1 MNRIEIPKE
10 KSIYADIGG
19 FKGNT
24 FQNNINSINRLYYGQ
39 GLKISDT
46 LYLHRNEK
54 DNKYY
59 LSANKIEI
67 KPKGGQ
73 KSQLMYFP
81 DNFLNQVFLYNNNLF
96 FICQDY
102 KLLIFSLK
110 NQSIKKYTFSPKSK
124 EGQTQETQHKN
135 EEKDEIKEEEE
146 KKEKKEKKVKKEN
159 DNQNENF
166 NIKINEIFTKLAK
179 INTNLDI
186 KSNYEIFCDILSH
199 NLAVNLNEKLQRF
212 NGKKIYE
219 IKIDDFEV
227 EIVYEKILE
236 EVDSVGQIRKK
247 LKLAN
252 GIISLETG
260 IKSLKEYINSK
271 RDKDKSK
278 QYIDNDFKCPILF
291 KNFVDEFIPENSVI
305 LCEIKSGFALLDVMK
320 QLNKRIDI
328 IKYCLFNK
336 FEKPNYFIGIINLNS
351 ENVEKLDD
359 FLEKKYQNLMEMY

>member
-1 MNRIEIPKE
+1 M
-10 KSIYADIGG
+10 
-19 FKGNT
+19 
-24 FQNNINSINRLYYGQ
+24 
-39 GLKISDT
+39 
-46 LYLHRNEK
+46 
-54 DNKYY
+54 
-59 LSANKIEI
+59 
-67 KPKGGQ
+67 
-73 KSQLMYFP
+73 
-81 DNFLNQVFLYNNNLF
+81 
-96 FICQDY
+96 
-102 KLLIFSLK
+102 
-110 NQSIKKYTFSPKSK
+110 
-124 EGQTQETQHKN
+124 
-135 EEKDEIKEEEE
+135 
-146 KKEKKEKKVKKEN
+146 
-159 DNQNENF
+159 
-166 NIKINEIFTKLAK
+166 
-179 INTNLDI
+179 
-186 KSNYEIFCDILSH
+186 
-199 NLAVNLNEKLQRF
+199 AVNLNEKLQRF

-227 EIVYEKILE
+227 EIVYEKVLE

-359 FLEKKYQNLMEMY
+359 FLEKEIPKFDGNVLIISSVDYEYQGLDISYEINNDFLIYKKLEDTNEKIDDIKKIIMDIYIIYFPFLFYSFFSQKKTLISILNYVLYKLQ